1 MNPVTATATVPQ
13 PREEVFDFL
22 DVLANHEGF
31 TDHFLFDWEVSGPRA
46 GVGAKARMRL
56 KKPGPA
62 DWIDM
67 EVVAS
72 ERPRTTV
79 EESVSAKGKRRTRG
93 TYVLDELPDGGTGI
107 TFKLEWLDAPRGDRL
122 VAPVTR
128 TITGRAN
135 QRALHRLVDAL
146 ANRPKKEEPP

>member
-1 MNPVTATATVPQ
+1 MKPVTARVTVPQ
-13 PREEVFDFL
+13 PRTEVFDFL

-31 TDHFLFDWEVSGPRA
+31 TDHFLVDWEVSGPRS
-46 GVGAKARMRL
+46 GVGAKARMRV

-62 DWIDM
+62 DWVDM
-67 EVVAS
+67 QVVAS

-107 TFKLEWLDAPRGDRL
+107 TFRLEWLDAPLGDRMA
-122 VAPVTR
+122 APATR
-128 TITGRAN
+128 AITGRAN
-135 QRALHRLVDAL
+135 EKALRRLVDAL
-146 ANRPKKEEPP
+146 ANRPKEEAP